1 MWFAHTLMCPLPPA
15 AAAATVVTFC
25 TDTTWSS
32 KLHLIDLAG
41 SERVSR
47 SGAEGERLKEAAAI
61 NKSLSALG
69 DVVSALQQRSGHVP
83 YRNSKV
89 RVRIDGCLITA
100 VACICLALCSAVCC
114 GWRRRWC
121 AHLLRVLLLPAADAA
136 AGGLPGWQQ
145 QDTAGGQLQVR
156 LNSRTF
162 CYSQAHEFSVKGC
175 MQTWTHTRA
184 TERRLLLLDLF

>member
-1 MWFAHTLMCPLPPA
+1 MLLLLPLPSPSA
-15 AAAATVVTFC
+15 
-25 TDTTWSS
+25 DTTWSS

-89 RVRIDGCLITA
+89 CVCVCKPLHALSQLRHACAERCAAGMYSCDALWCDGRHRSVRG
-100 VACICLALCSAVCC
+100 
-114 GWRRRWC
+114 
-121 AHLLRVLLLPAADAA
+121 LLLLLPAADAA
-136 AGGLPGWQQ
+136 AGGLPGRQQ

-156 LNSRTF
+156 QDPLSDLLNQGHRF
-162 CYSQAHEFSVKGC
+162 NAAGC
-175 MQTWTHTRA
+175 MQA
-184 TERRLLLLDLF
+184 